1 VKSQGQGLCLDAVLG
16 RRVCFYVVLPYNSDD
31 LFIFHKKIHPF
42 TWQLNALLFA
52 TLHFRL
58 EERSHFLNGLKNP
71 GSLVYLRGVIMSKIR
86 TILSML
92 CLSLLL
98 FPALAMAVPVVA
110 EPSNDDSEGWWV
122 ETTVDRDGNG
132 IGDMIEFHKDNPL
145 FLDEDGTLPLIVD
158 FDHTPDAQDVALLE
172 REIEFQHQWTLE
184 GIDALAGR
192 VPVDQ
197 ILEATTL
204 PGVVMLELDGILT
217 TANGDA
223 AVLHGVDTVWADTGY
238 DGAGSAVAIID
249 TGIDGAHA
257 SLDDLDDDNS
267 TDDPKVIAFYD
278 PVNNPSLTN
287 GTEVFPYDDQG
298 HGSHCAGTTAGT
310 GAPNYEHI
318 GMAPQAFLVGV
329 KVLDA
334 GGSGSFATVMAGM
347 EWTVENRYKF
357 NIRGASMSLGGPG
370 LAEWASSEDDSVNR
384 YANEMMSAGIAI
396 FIAAGNNGVS
406 AQIGTPG
413 SAEDAITVGALDK
426 NSAIAIYSSQGPTE
440 ELRVK
445 PNIAYVGSNVM
456 SVAFNSGDQYTA
468 MSGTSMAT
476 PGAAGVAALM
486 YQANPDLSPFDIKN
500 IMQETSTYR
509 LCIYMAANEPCAEDF
524 LPKNRQ
530 NNVYG
535 HGEVRALEAV
545 YEAAERDYD
554 FDTTLEVTVTTGVG
568 MDSRFHMSPD
578 GSLSY
583 TAQGDVDTIQWRS
596 NHLRDDWSNIHSFSP
611 GDTSGTL
618 AAIDIIHQLE
628 HLPGI
633 DVEGNHTISLR
644 AIKANGSGGASSS
657 PLISANIMLMDT
669 DNAFVTTG
677 ELSSGLSTTTLAVAL
692 LGFVVVFFVVLLLT
706 GVISDK
712 EEGSLAGV
720 DFKTLRTE
728 GEAIEAEI
736 DSDVLVA
743 DSDSA

>member
-1 VKSQGQGLCLDAVLG
+1 MRDVRHGH
-16 RRVCFYVVLPYNSDD
+16 
-31 LFIFHKKIHPF
+31 LF
-42 TWQLNALLFA
+42 
-52 TLHFRL
+52 
-58 EERSHFLNGLKNP
+58 NGLKNCTL
-71 GSLVYLRGVIMSKIR
+71 LVEARGVIMSKVQS
-86 TILSML
+86 TLSVL

-98 FPALAMAVPVVA
+98 LPALATAVPIEIETKEEA
-110 EPSNDDSEGWWV
+110 SEGWWV

-132 IGDMIEFHKDNPL
+132 IGDMVERHKDNPL
-145 FLDEDGTLPLIVD
+145 FLAEDGTLPLIID
-158 FDHTPDAQDVALLE
+158 FDHTPGAAEVALLE
-172 REIEFQHQWTLE
+172 REIDFQHQWTLE

-192 VPVDQ
+192 VPVDR
-197 ILEATTL
+197 ILDATTL
-204 PGVVMLELDGILT
+204 PGVVMIELDGILT

-278 PVNNPSLTN
+278 PVNNPTLTN

-347 EWTVENRYKF
+347 EWTVENRYRY

-370 LAEWASSEDDSVNR
+370 LAEWASSNDDSVNR
-384 YANEMMSAGIAI
+384 YANEMMAAGIAI

-426 NSAIAIYSSQGPTE
+426 NSAIAVYSSQGPTE

-445 PNIAYVGSNVM
+445 RNVAYVGSNVM
-456 SVAFNSGDQYTA
+456 SVAFNTGDQYTG

-509 LCIYMAANEPCAEDF
+509 LCVYMAANEPCLEDAI
-524 LPKNRQ
+524 PKNRQ

-535 HGEVRALEAV
+535 HGEVRALDAV
-545 YEAAERDYD
+545 YEAAERDYE
-554 FDTTLEVTVTTGVG
+554 FDTSLDVSITAEIG
-568 MDSRFHMSPD
+568 MDSRFHMFPTD
-578 GSLSY
+578 ALSY
-583 TAQGDVDTIQWRS
+583 SAMGDVDTIQWRS
-596 NHLRDDWSNIHSFSP
+596 NHLRDDWSNIHTFSP
-611 GDTSGTL
+611 GDTTGTL

-633 DVEGNHTISLR
+633 DVEGNHTISFR
-644 AIKANGSGGASSS
+644 GIKANDSGGHASS

-669 DNAFVTTG
+669 ASAF
-677 ELSSGLSTTTLAVAL
+677 EAQEEASSGISTTMLAFGL
-692 LGFVVVFFVVLLLT
+692 LGFIVLFLVVLMIT
-706 GVISDK
+706 GAISDK
-712 EEGSLAGV
+712 EEGTLAGI
-720 DFKTLRTE
+720 DFTTLNQ
-728 GEAIEAEI
+728 
-736 DSDVLVA
+736 DSQGAAPQPLVA
-743 DSDSA
+743 ELVSKDE

>member
-1 VKSQGQGLCLDAVLG
+1 M
-16 RRVCFYVVLPYNSDD
+16 VLP
-31 LFIFHKKIHPF
+31 
-42 TWQLNALLFA
+42 T
-52 TLHFRL
+52 
-58 EERSHFLNGLKNP
+58 
-71 GSLVYLRGVIMSKIR
+71 
-86 TILSML
+86 
-92 CLSLLL
+92 
-98 FPALAMAVPVVA
+98 LAMSVPVSV
-110 EPSNDDSEGWWV
+110 EQEIVEQQDWWM
-122 ETTVDRDGNG
+122 ETTLDRNGNG
-132 IGDMIEFHKDNPL
+132 IGDMIEVHKDSPL
-145 FLDEDGTLPLIVD
+145 FLDEDNTLPLIID
-158 FDHTPDAQDVALLE
+158 FDHTPGADEIALLE
-172 REIEFQHQWTLE
+172 REIDFQHQWTLE

-192 VPVDQ
+192 VPVEYIRD
-197 ILEATTL
+197 AAHL
-204 PGVVMLELDGILT
+204 PGVVMLELDGLLSVN
-217 TANGDA
+217 NGDA

-357 NIRGASMSLGGPG
+357 NIRAASMSLGGPG
-370 LAEWASSEDDSVNR
+370 LAEWASSDDDSVNR
-384 YANEMMSAGIAI
+384 YANEMMTAGIAI
-396 FIAAGNNGVS
+396 FIAAGNNGVT

-440 ELRVK
+440 EGRVK
-445 PNIAYVGSNVM
+445 PNIAYVGSSVM
-456 SVAFNSGDQYTA
+456 SVAFNTGDQYTD

-486 YQANPDLSPFDIKN
+486 FQANPDLSPFDIKN
-500 IMQETSTYR
+500 IMQETATYR
-509 LCIYMAANEPCAEDF
+509 LCVYMAANEPCLEDAI
-524 LPKNRQ
+524 PKNRQ

-535 HGEVRALEAV
+535 HGEVRALDAV
-545 YEAAERDYD
+545 YEAAERDYV
-554 FDTTLEVTVTTGVG
+554 FDTSLDVTLTTENGN
-568 MDSRFHMSPD
+568 DNRIHMMPE

-583 TAQGDVDTIQWRS
+583 SALGDVDTIQWRS
-596 NHLRDDWSNIHSFSP
+596 NHLRDDWSNIHSFNQ
-611 GDTSGTL
+611 GDTTGTL
-618 AAIDIIHQLE
+618 MAIDIIHQLE

-633 DVEGNHTISLR
+633 DIEGNHTVSLR
-644 AIKANGSGGASSS
+644 GIKANDTGGHTSS
-657 PLISANIMLMDT
+657 PLITANIMLMDT
-669 DNAFVTTG
+669 DSAFETKAEVSG
-677 ELSSGLSTTTLAVAL
+677 MSSTSMFMGIGA
-692 LGFVVVFFVVLLLT
+692 FVVLFILVLF
-706 GVISDK
+706 VVNFISNK
-712 EEGSLAGV
+712 EEGTLAGI
-720 DFKTLRTE
+720 DFNTLRDDDTTA
-728 GEAIEAEI
+728 GSSDAI
-736 DSDVLVA
+736 LVEVKETK
-743 DSDSA
+743 S

>member
-1 VKSQGQGLCLDAVLG
+1 MFASRKAITLLCLG
-16 RRVCFYVVLPYNSDD
+16 
-31 LFIFHKKIHPF
+31 
-42 TWQLNALLFA
+42 
-52 TLHFRL
+52 
-58 EERSHFLNGLKNP
+58 
-71 GSLVYLRGVIMSKIR
+71 IMV
-86 TILSML
+86 
-92 CLSLLL
+92 
-98 FPALAMAVPVVA
+98 FPTLAMAAPVSIA
-110 EPSNDDSEGWWV
+110 QDSSEEVGWWV
-122 ETTVDRDGNG
+122 DTTVDRNGNG
-132 IGDMIEFHKDNPL
+132 IGDMIEVHKDSPL
-145 FLDEDGTLPLIVD
+145 FLDEDNTLPLIID
-158 FDHTPDAQDVALLE
+158 FDHTPGNAEVALLE

-184 GIDALAGR
+184 GIDAVAGR
-192 VPVDQ
+192 VPVDR
-197 ILEATTL
+197 ILDATTL
-204 PGVVMLELDGILT
+204 PGVVMLELDGILSI
-217 TANGDA
+217 ANGDA

-267 TDDPKVIAFYD
+267 TNDPKVIAFYD

-347 EWTVENRYKF
+347 EWTVENRYKY

-370 LAEWASSEDDSVNR
+370 LAEWASSDDDSVNR

-440 ELRVK
+440 EGRVK
-445 PNIAYVGSNVM
+445 PNVAYVGSSVM
-456 SVAFNSGDQYTA
+456 SVAFNTGDQYTD

-500 IMQETSTYR
+500 IMQETATYR
-509 LCIYMAANEPCAEDF
+509 LCVYMAANEPCIEDAI
-524 LPKNRQ
+524 PKNRQ

-535 HGEVRALEAV
+535 HGEVRALDAV
-545 YEAAERDYD
+545 YEAAERDYE
-554 FDTTLEVTVTTGVG
+554 FDTSLDITLSTEAGK
-568 MDSRFHMSPD
+568 DSRIHMFPD
-578 GSLSY
+578 GVISY
-583 TAQGDVDTIQWRS
+583 SALGNVDTVQWRS
-596 NHLRDDWSNIHSFSP
+596 NHLRDDWSNINSFNP
-611 GDTSGTL
+611 GDTSGMLTAL
-618 AAIDIIHQLE
+618 EIIDQLE

-644 AIKANGSGGASSS
+644 GIKANDTGGHTSS
-657 PLISANIMLMDT
+657 PLISSNIMLMDVDSAFEAKAEESGMSST
-669 DNAFVTTG
+669 SLIIGFAAFIVLFVLVLVLVNA
-677 ELSSGLSTTTLAVAL
+677 
-692 LGFVVVFFVVLLLT
+692 
-706 GVISDK
+706 ISNK
-712 EEGSLAGV
+712 EEGTLAGI
-720 DFKTLRTE
+720 DFNTLSE
-728 GEAIEAEI
+728 EK
-736 DSDVLVA
+736 
-743 DSDSA
+743 